1 MNNMK
6 SVLATGGLFGT
17 RQASTRLQKTSWR
30 TARTCGG
37 LFGGRPISTATRVRP
52 AASFKPTRPTAPPA
66 FRTDL
71 AGDLLPFI
79 IRGRAVPFEEFSCSE
94 LRENP
99 IRIERGAF
107 RNELR
112 KIHLGLSN
120 CTLKTDHR
128 IGSWLAST
136 SDGTLQVYESHDGP
150 KSMVGLYF
158 AARLPAVDW
167 GREIALEIRGGKIGV
182 SCALGLRETSD
193 CMYGEVVKR
202 SKLLEI
208 SLTKNPVFT
217 QTWVKLEPL
226 ISDED
231 AIIKALYFGD

>member
-1 MNNMK
+1 
-6 SVLATGGLFGT
+6 
-17 RQASTRLQKTSWR
+17 
-30 TARTCGG
+30 
-37 LFGGRPISTATRVRP
+37 
-52 AASFKPTRPTAPPA
+52 
-66 FRTDL
+66 
-71 AGDLLPFI
+71 
-79 IRGRAVPFEEFSCSE
+79 
-94 LRENP
+94 
-99 IRIERGAF
+99 
-107 RNELR
+107 
-112 KIHLGLSN
+112 
-120 CTLKTDHR
+120 
-128 IGSWLAST
+128 
-136 SDGTLQVYESHDGP
+136 
-150 KSMVGLYF
+150 MVGLYF